1 MSLPLAVEFEGIVP
15 PPRENL
21 QERVYR
27 ELRRAIMSG
36 LFPPGRALT
45 IRAVAAALGTS
56 VMPVREA
63 LRQLVAER
71 AVVVRPNRSFA
82 TPRMTR
88 TAFADLTRIRIHIE
102 GFAAAE
108 AARRMTP
115 TALARLQA
123 LNDAMAEAE
132 AAGDGRRYVEVNH
145 QFRFA
150 LYEAAGSAVLLPII
164 ESLWLQI
171 GPYLTF
177 IFSEKGAVVTLDGHR
192 ALLAAL
198 RRHDAKAAQSALAQD
213 INEAAATLERVA
225 DFAEEAP

>member
-1 MSLPLAVEFEGIVP
+1 MNLPLAVELQGIVP

-82 TPRMTR
+82 TPRLTR
-88 TAFADLTRIRIHIE
+88 EAFADLTRIRIHIE

-115 TALARLQA
+115 ATLRRLQQ
-123 LNDAMAEAE
+123 LNRNMAEAE
-132 AAGDGRRYVEVNH
+132 AAGDGRGYVELNH
-145 QFRFA
+145 RFRFT
-150 LYEAAGSAVLLPII
+150 LYEAADSAVLLPII

-177 IFSEKGAVVTLDGHR
+177 IFSDRGAAVSLAGHR
-192 ALLAAL
+192 ALLTALRKRDPAAAEAAL
-198 RRHDAKAAQSALAQD
+198 ARD

-225 DFAEEAP
+225 DFAEEAA

>member
-1 MSLPLAVEFEGIVP
+1 MGLPLAVELQGITP

-27 ELRRAIMSG
+27 ELRRALMSG

-45 IRAVAAALGTS
+45 IRAMAAALGTS

-88 TAFADLTRIRIHIE
+88 TAFADLTRIRVHIE

-115 TALARLQA
+115 ATLRALQA
-123 LNDAMAEAE
+123 LNEAMAEAE
-132 AAGDGRRYVEVNH
+132 AAHDGRRYVELNH
-145 QFRFA
+145 QFRFT
-150 LYEAAGSAVLLPII
+150 LYEAADSPVLLPII

-177 IFSEKGAVVTLDGHR
+177 LFTEDGAVVSLAPHR

-198 RRHDAKAAQSALAQD
+198 RRRDPAAAQAALARD
-213 INEAAATLERVA
+213 IGEAAALLERVA
-225 DFAEEAP
+225 TFDEEKQ